1 MRLRDRRPS
10 DDNSRSFTD
19 LQQIPMKSMLG
30 VHQEN
35 IGIDLLY
42 LVEYAV
48 AIFLCVVVSPDPKRV
63 FTAITDIGVHPV
75 M

>member
-1 MRLRDRRPS
+1 
-10 DDNSRSFTD
+10 
-19 LQQIPMKSMLG
+19 MKSMLG